1 MFCKLDM
8 IEQIRTYYKNHP
20 LTFILLCAFAVRL
33 LAVFFAKGYMMHD
46 DHFLTIEP
54 SSSWAAGK
62 NFNDWMPG
70 IGNTREHPEPI
81 SFFYLGFLFVFFKIF
96 HLFGIENPDAQM
108 FIMRLIHA
116 AYSLLV
122 VVFAWKITL
131 RISDIKQAKL
141 VAWLLAFIAVIPNFA
156 TRNLV
161 EFVCMPPLLM
171 GIYGLLKS
179 GVFEKKREGENV
191 NLKFLLIG
199 SLTLGLA
206 VGFRYQLVLVA
217 FGVGLTILYYRHL
230 LQAILFGVIAF
241 IGFFITQLDDVIFWG
256 GQPFQH
262 LFGYFEY
269 NKTNALNYPGSPFAY
284 LSFISIFILPPVS
297 LFLLFGFVRS
307 WKKYLFLTLPTAIF
321 IVFHIVYPNR
331 QERFLLPI
339 LPMLVVAGTI
349 GWNEWLSSSA
359 FWKTKENLHRNLWRF
374 FWVINTIVM
383 MVLVFTYA
391 KKSQVESMLYLY
403 EQGDCKNF
411 IREFSHKS
419 GAAMPPQFYSGN
431 WSSYY
436 EFGET
441 VDPGWI
447 VKEFTMH
454 EKENAG
460 TIHERPVPNYI
471 LFYDDDVLQQRVEKM
486 KKYFPTL
493 TFITTIEPGWFD
505 IMLNQL
511 NDKNKLERVHIYKMN

>member
-1 MFCKLDM
+1 
-8 IEQIRTYYKNHP
+8 
-20 LTFILLCAFAVRL
+20 VRL
-33 LAVFFAKGYMMHD
+33 IAVFFAKGYMMHD
-46 DHFLTIEP
+46 DHFLTVEP

-62 NFNDWMPG
+62 NFNDWLPG

-96 HLFGIENPDAQM
+96 QLFGIENPDTQM
-108 FIMRLIHA
+108 YLMRLIHA

-122 VVFAWKITL
+122 IVFAWKITL
-131 RISDIKQAKL
+131 RISDIKNAKL
-141 VAWLLAFIAVIPNFA
+141 VAWLLAFIAIIPNFA

-161 EFVCMPPLLM
+161 EFVCMPPLLI
-171 GIYGLLKS
+171 GIYWLLRS
-179 GVFEKKREGENV
+179 GVFEKRNSEIKIGT
-191 NLKFLLIG
+191 FDLLVG
-199 SLTLGLA
+199 SLVLGLA

-217 FGVGLTILYYRHL
+217 FGAGLTILYSRHL
-230 LQAILFGVIAF
+230 LQAVIFGFIAF

-256 GQPFQH
+256 GEPFQH

-269 NKTNALNYPGSPFAY
+269 NKTHALNYPGSPFAY
-284 LSFISIFILPPVS
+284 LSFISIFILPPLS
-297 LFLLFGFVRS
+297 LFMLAGFVSS
-307 WKKYLFLTLPTAIF
+307 WKKHLFLTLPTTIF
-321 IVFHIVYPNR
+321 ILFHIVYPNR

-339 LPMLVVAGTI
+339 LPLLLIAGTI
-349 GWNEWLSSSA
+349 GWNQLVSVST
-359 FWKTKENLHRNLWRF
+359 FWKQREKLHQNLWKF
-374 FWVINTIVM
+374 FWIVNAIVM
-383 MVLVFTYA
+383 LILAFTYS

-419 GAAMPPQFYSGN
+419 GAAMPPQFYSAN

-436 EFGET
+436 EFGEN

-447 VKEFTMH
+447 VKELKLH
-454 EKENAG
+454 EKENTG

-471 LFYDDDVLQQRVEKM
+471 LFYDDDSLDGRVEKM
-486 KKYFPTL
+486 IKYFPTL
-493 TFITTIEPGWFD
+493 TFQTTIEPGWFD
-505 IMLNQL
+505 KLLNKM